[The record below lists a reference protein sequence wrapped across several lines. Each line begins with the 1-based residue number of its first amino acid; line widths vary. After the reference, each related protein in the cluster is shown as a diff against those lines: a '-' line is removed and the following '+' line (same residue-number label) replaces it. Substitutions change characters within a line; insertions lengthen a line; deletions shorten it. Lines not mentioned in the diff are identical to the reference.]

1 MAKHSEK
8 KGKRKIIQL
17 KDHMPQQPA
26 EPSSP
31 EEETVPQK
39 EELPQATIE
48 YGEGEDG
55 AEKEKKPLQ
64 TPKAV
69 YRVAVVLLVAVLA
82 LALWVNRDNLTPEK
96 IWNWVQIQVM
106 GDGTGDGYPVSITGS
121 SVAERNFLCTDGNA
135 VVLSDTALTITGP
148 SGQELLSLRHSFN
161 QPVLES
167 ASGKYL
173 LFNQNSTGY
182 LVADSSGTKLDGS
195 TTQDI
200 LAGAI
205 APNGRF
211 ALATQGAEG
220 ASEMTVYLA
229 TGEVQ
234 YTYNFAQDYITA
246 LALNSDGTWAM
257 ACTVRSQGGELIS
270 KITVFNLDDPTPAA
284 EVEVRNNLLLGAYWG
299 SNGVLYA
306 LGDSSLFR
314 ARSSDLSFVEY
325 SYGGRTPT
333 AFQFAGGQAYVSVSA
348 YEHAGAC
355 TLLLFRNLDDPVEVQ
370 SEERITAL
378 SVYGGT
384 VGALINQQLVLFD
397 STTGQELARVDA
409 GSDAKSIAL
418 SSESAAYV
426 LGVSEIRRVQAS

>member
-8 KGKRKIIQL
+8 RNRRKIIQL
-17 KDHMPQQPA
+17 KDHQPESLREEETPEEA
-26 EPSSP
+26 PKAAVEYDGEP
-31 EEETVPQK
+31 EEEAGQK
-39 EELPQATIE
+39 KAWQA
-48 YGEGEDG
+48 
-55 AEKEKKPLQ
+55 
-64 TPKAV
+64 PKAF
-69 YRVAVVLLVAVLA
+69 YRAAVVLVVLVLG
-82 LALWVNRDNLTPEK
+82 LALWVNRESLTPQN
-96 IWNWVQIQVM
+96 IWSWVQTQVM
-106 GDGTGDGYPVSITGS
+106 GAQGGDGYPVSITGS

-355 TLLLFRNLDDPVEVQ
+355 TLLTFRNLDDPVEVQ

>member
-17 KDHMPQQPA
+17 KDHMPQQQA
-26 EPSSP
+26 EPSCP
-31 EEETVPQK
+31 ERETDPQE
-39 EELPQATIE
+39 EELPQAAIE

-55 AEKEKKPLQ
+55 EEKGKKPFQ

-106 GDGTGDGYPVSITGS
+106 GDGTGDGYPLSITGS

-195 TTQDI
+195 ATQDI
-200 LAGAI
+200 LAGGHC
-205 APNGRF
+205 PQWPVRF
-211 ALATQGAEG
+211 GHPGGGGSLGDDRVPG
-220 ASEMTVYLA
+220 HGGGTVYL
-229 TGEVQ
+229 
-234 YTYNFAQDYITA
+234 
-246 LALNSDGTWAM
+246 
-257 ACTVRSQGGELIS
+257 
-270 KITVFNLDDPTPAA
+270 
-284 EVEVRNNLLLGAYWG
+284 
-299 SNGVLYA
+299 
-306 LGDSSLFR
+306 
-314 ARSSDLSFVEY
+314 
-325 SYGGRTPT
+325 
-333 AFQFAGGQAYVSVSA
+333 
-348 YEHAGAC
+348 
-355 TLLLFRNLDDPVEVQ
+355 
-370 SEERITAL
+370 
-378 SVYGGT
+378 
-384 VGALINQQLVLFD
+384 
-397 STTGQELARVDA
+397 
-409 GSDAKSIAL
+409 
-418 SSESAAYV
+418 
-426 LGVSEIRRVQAS
+426 